1 VRKAGGVPV
10 SAPAWTTFDRDGVR
24 LACLDFGGQGPSAL
38 LLHGLAGHAGEWA
51 ETASWLT
58 QSHRVLALD
67 CRGHG
72 RSERAPVDVSRAA
85 HVADVVFA
93 IEQLEIGPVVL
104 AGQSLGGHLAIL
116 VAARHPTLVRA
127 LVVAEA
133 SPAGAGAKGAA
144 ALAAEVGASLA
155 RWPVPFASREAAVTF
170 FGGPSVCADAW
181 AAGLERHE
189 DGWWPAFDVEV
200 MARTLRE
207 GVADDQWEQWRRIR
221 CPTLVVRGASGTLE
235 LADAEAM
242 VRQLPGARRVE
253 IAGAGHDVHLDRPA
267 AWREA
272 VWDFLGSLNGA

>member
-1 VRKAGGVPV
+1 MREAGGAPV
-10 SAPAWTTFDRDGVR
+10 SAPAWTTLDRDGMR
-24 LACLDFGGQGPSAL
+24 LACLDFGGQGPPAL

-51 ETASWLT
+51 QTAGWLT

-72 RSERAPVDVSRAA
+72 RSERAPADVSRAA
-85 HVADVVFA
+85 HAADVVFA
-93 IEQLEIGPVVL
+93 IEQLELGAVAL

-116 VAARHPTLVRA
+116 VAARHPKLVRA
-127 LVVAEA
+127 LIVAEA

-144 ALAAEVGASLA
+144 ALAADVGASLA

-170 FGGPSVCADAW
+170 FGGPSVSADAW
-181 AAGLERHE
+181 AAGLERRD

-200 MARTLRE
+200 MVRTLRE
-207 GVADDQWEQWRRIR
+207 GVAEDQWEQWRRIS

-235 LADAEAM
+235 PGDAEAM
-242 VRQLPGARRVE
+242 VRQLPDARRVE
-253 IAGAGHDVHLDRPA
+253 IAGAGHDVHLEQPI

-272 VWDFLGSLNGA
+272 VCGFLGSLGGA